1 MAMNNVI
8 MENNSMVNCF

>member
-8 MENNSMVNCF
+8 MENNSMANCF